1 MLHDAGTRQQS
12 LSNLPD
18 DWRKHTLMQ
27 LRALIL
33 RQGPDLEESV
43 DYKMLGYGGQD
54 RFVFHLNAQKGYVS
68 LYVRDIRKT
77 RSSRRTRFAG
87 QRTPGP
93 MSFDTNVR
101 LGHEAALSQ
110 SARNDVLF
118 MRNVAT
124 RLECTLITT

>member
-27 LRALIL
+27 LRGLIL

-43 DYKMLGYGGQD
+43 DYKMLGYRGQD

-68 LYVRDIRKT
+68 LYVRDIRKIDLNEIDFENAEFKANSVCRT
-77 RSSRRTRFAG
+77 ANSRAYEF
-87 QRTPGP
+87 
-93 MSFDTNVR
+93 
-101 LGHEAALSQ
+101 
-110 SARNDVLF
+110 
-118 MRNVAT
+118 
-124 RLECTLITT
+124 